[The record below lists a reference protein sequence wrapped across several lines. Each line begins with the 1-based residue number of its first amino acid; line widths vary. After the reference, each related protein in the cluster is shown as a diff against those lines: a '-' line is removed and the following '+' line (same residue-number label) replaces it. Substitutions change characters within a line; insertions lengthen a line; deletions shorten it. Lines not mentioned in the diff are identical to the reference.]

1 MKKHNLIYLLSAILV
16 IGFLATSF
24 ISFFVTK
31 SSIRSAVFANE
42 LPLTT
47 DNIYSEIQKDLLI
60 PVFVSKMMAKDRF
73 LRDWVMA
80 GERNE
85 AQVLRYLH
93 DIQVNNKAFVSYF
106 VSDVTHKYYY
116 GDGKT
121 RVISESDSADGWYFR
136 FRASKLEYVL
146 NLDTDKVT
154 PDVYVIYVDHKMVD
168 DAGKFIGIAGNG
180 IALDYLKKLMTNYQ
194 SRYLRNV
201 YFVDAEGV
209 VKLSDNK
216 TKLLG
221 SDIKLMMGD
230 ANFKRMLAREKK
242 PETEFKDDYEYQYN
256 GTNFLMNLRYIPEL
270 KWYLVVEKDEAEGM
284 ALNENKKTLYVNLAL
299 CAAITALALLLTQG
313 AIKRYQ
319 AQIEQLA
326 TTDKLTGLANR
337 TAFEVAVAGMLGDS
351 KRNKTP
357 ISIVLFDLDDF
368 KKINDTYGHNA
379 GDLVLKEM
387 ACGLYGHVRQADFFC
402 RWGGEEFLV
411 LLKDCDS
418 ENAEKIAENYREI
431 IANQTVAYETHQIKV
446 TCSFGVATLHD
457 NEDVEQLIS
466 RADMCLYKAK
476 ANGRNQVVVDNT

>member
-16 IGFLATSF
+16 IGFLATSL
-24 ISFFVTK
+24 ISFFVSK
-31 SSIRSAVFANE
+31 SSIRSAVFENE

-47 DNIYSEIQKDLLI
+47 DNIYSDIQKDLLK
-60 PVFVSKMMAKDRF
+60 PVFVSKMMATDRF

-85 AQVLRYLH
+85 AQVLHYLR
-93 DIQVNNKAFVSYF
+93 DIQLNNKAFVSYF
-106 VSDVTHKYYY
+106 VSEATRKYYY

-121 RVISESDSADGWYFR
+121 RVISESDTVDGWYFR
-136 FRASKLEYVL
+136 FRASQHEYVL
-146 NLDTDKVT
+146 NLDTDKNT
-154 PDVYVIYVDHKMVD
+154 PEVYVIYVDHKMVD

-180 IALDYLKKLMTNYQ
+180 IALDYLKNLITTYQ
-194 SRYLRNV
+194 SRYMRNV
-201 YFVDAEGV
+201 YFVDAEGM

-216 TKLLG
+216 TMLLG
-221 SDIKLMMGD
+221 SDIKLMTGD
-230 ANFKRMLAREKK
+230 ANFKRMIAREKDPK
-242 PETEFKDDYEYQYN
+242 TEFKDDYEYQN
-256 GTNFLMNLRYIPEL
+256 KGANFLMNLRYIPEL

-284 ALNENKKTLYVNLAL
+284 ALNENKRTLYINLAL

-337 TAFEVAVAGMLGDS
+337 TAFDVAVAGMLSDS

-368 KKINDTYGHNA
+368 KKVNDTYGHNA
-379 GDLVLKEM
+379 GDLVLKEV
-387 ACGLYGHVRQADFFC
+387 ACELFAHVRKADFFC

-411 LLKDCDS
+411 LLKNCDCR
-418 ENAEKIAENYREI
+418 NAAKIAENYRET

-446 TCSFGVATLHD
+446 TSSFGVATLHD
-457 NEDVEQLIS
+457 DEEVEQLIS
-466 RADMCLYKAK
+466 RADRCLYKAK